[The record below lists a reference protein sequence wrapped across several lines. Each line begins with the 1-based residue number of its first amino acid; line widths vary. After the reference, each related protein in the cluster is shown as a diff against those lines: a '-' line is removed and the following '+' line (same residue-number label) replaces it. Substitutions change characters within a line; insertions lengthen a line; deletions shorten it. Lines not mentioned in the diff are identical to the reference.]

1 MVSWPL
7 GLVPL
12 SGPPTLYLAATLN
25 SRIRCLPCH
34 ASWERGLLGHE
45 DSLQAAV
52 PSGLAPD
59 PCRQVP
65 VGGEGAASPRGTWIL
80 GESKQAA
87 SDTCCLDSLVGSPRP
102 LWAAPLPC
110 LLQLHSL
117 CAPFP
122 LHLSARGCVGPA
134 RIGGGLSLHPSGRF
148 CRAAGE
154 RLE

>member
-1 MVSWPL
+1 M
-7 GLVPL
+7 
-12 SGPPTLYLAATLN
+12 
-25 SRIRCLPCH
+25 PCH

-110 LLQLHSL
+110 LLQLRSL

-122 LHLSARGCVGPA
+122 LHLSAPPSCAFCSFV
-134 RIGGGLSLHPSGRF
+134 LSVPHSHSTCLHVAVSDPPGSALVCPF
-148 CRAAGE
+148 TLRAGFVE
-154 RLE
+154 RLVRG